1 MSSLDKALKLLLEIN
16 DPAIRRNRAEQ
27 LDHALRTLIAL
38 TDGDAAV
45 VLSPGSRRGERL
57 VLHAGSGSTAI
68 LPPPPLGSEVARQLA
83 SDGAPLLIG
92 DLTDDSRLATA
103 DGCPGVEAGPSLFAA
118 LRGRDPQPGY
128 LAVYRRR
135 GRVRFASADTR
146 AIVMLAATLGSS
158 LEVLRLASGA
168 EKLAL
173 TDDLT
178 QVYNSRFLKAAL
190 QRELRRAGRYAQE
203 LSVVIAGIDQYEAWV
218 AEHGELRG
226 SALLK
231 DVAVKLAQQL
241 RSFDLM
247 ARHGQ
252 EQFMAVLPQTG
263 REGAL
268 GVAERMRA
276 CIAQH
281 PFADAAA
288 GEVTVSLGVATFPQ
302 DGAESPA
309 LLSAVERVL
318 ERARQ
323 SGTNRIET
331 PLRKAA

>member
-1 MSSLDKALKLLLEIN
+1 MSTLDKALKLLLEMT
-16 DPAIRRNRAEQ
+16 DPAVRRNRAEQ

-68 LPPPPLGSEVARQLA
+68 LPPPPTGSDVARQLA
-83 SDGAPLLIG
+83 ADGAPVLVA
-92 DLTDDSRLATA
+92 DLADDARLNGA
-103 DGCPGVEAGPSLFAA
+103 DGCPGVEAGPVLFAA
-118 LRGRDPQPGY
+118 LRGRDPLPGY

-146 AIVMLAATLGSS
+146 MIVMLASALGSS

-168 EKLAL
+168 EKVAL

-178 QVYNSRFLKAAL
+178 EVYNARFLKAAL
-190 QRELRRAGRYAQE
+190 QRELKRAGRYGQE
-203 LSVVIAGIDQYEAWV
+203 LSIVMAGLDQYESWV
-218 AEHGELRG
+218 SEHGDLRG

-231 DVAVKLAQQL
+231 ELAVLLAQQL

-252 EQFMAVLPQTG
+252 EQFIAVLPQTS
-263 REGAL
+263 REGAM

-276 CIAQH
+276 CVHQH
-281 PFADAAA
+281 AFANASA
-288 GEVTVSLGVATFPQ
+288 GEVTVSLGVATFPA
-302 DGAESPA
+302 DGAEAPA
-309 LLSAVERVL
+309 ILSAVERVL
-318 ERARQ
+318 ERARLG
-323 SGTNRIET
+323 GTNRIET